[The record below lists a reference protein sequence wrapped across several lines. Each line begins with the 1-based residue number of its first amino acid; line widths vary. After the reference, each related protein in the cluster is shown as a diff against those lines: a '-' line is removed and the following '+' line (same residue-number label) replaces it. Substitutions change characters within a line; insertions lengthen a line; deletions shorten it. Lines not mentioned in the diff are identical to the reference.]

1 MSIPE
6 TALIFV
12 GIPFGLIALAFIAV
26 FLPSEMKSPG
36 RYRPGRPWEHEPSWY
51 LPHQLTDA
59 PTREL
64 DAHAPAAILAA
75 PVAHDTV
82 PTGGA
87 SGEW

>member
-6 TALIFV
+6 TALIFI
-12 GIPFGLIALAFIAV
+12 GIPAGFVGLVFAAV

-36 RYRPGRPWEHEPSWY
+36 RYRPGRPWQHEPSWY
-51 LPHQLTDA
+51 LPHHIA
-59 PTREL
+59 SEPS
-64 DAHAPAAILAA
+64 ASHAPAAVLAA
-75 PVAHDTV
+75 PRPRSTT